1 MPTDERRLGDR
12 VAIVVGGA
20 TGVGAAA
27 AARLSADG
35 ATVVIGDIVL
45 DVAERAADELRDAGA
60 EVSAV
65 RADTADEESML
76 ELVRSTVARYGR
88 LDCLYSSAADTSN
101 ATIDADLDAVAIDL
115 DVYDRTQRVNTR
127 GSLLACR
134 AAIPA
139 MLASGGGSIVLTS
152 SLAGY
157 GGGADKVA
165 YSISKAGIHALTKH
179 VAARWG
185 RAGIRC
191 NTVVLGVVM
200 TEKLKVGVSAEE
212 LARLQAALL
221 VPEAG
226 GAEQVAAAVSFLLS
240 DEGSYINGELLNVDG
255 GMGRR

>member
-1 MPTDERRLGDR
+1 MRDR

-27 AARLSADG
+27 AMRLAADG
-35 ATVVIGDIVL
+35 ATVVIA
-45 DVAERAADELRDAGA
+45 DVALDAAERSADGLRETGA
-60 EVSAV
+60 QAV
-65 RADTADEESML
+65 AVQADTADEASML
-76 ELVRSTVARYGR
+76 ELVRGTVAQYGR

-101 ATIDADLDAVAIDL
+101 ATIDADLDAVTIDL

-157 GGGADKVA
+157 GGSPDKVA

-179 VAARWG
+179 VATRWG
-185 RAGIRC
+185 REGIRC

-200 TEKLKVGVSAEE
+200 TDKLKAGVSAEA
-212 LARLQAALL
+212 LVRLEAALL
-221 VPEAG
+221 VPAAG
-226 GAEQVAAAVSFLLS
+226 TAEQVAAAVSFLLS